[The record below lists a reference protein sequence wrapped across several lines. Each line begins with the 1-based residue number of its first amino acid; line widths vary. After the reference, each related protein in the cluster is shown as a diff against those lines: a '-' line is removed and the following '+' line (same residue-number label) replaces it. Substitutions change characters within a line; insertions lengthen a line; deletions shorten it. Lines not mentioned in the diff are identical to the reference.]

1 MNAFYIGAGSAH
13 ESLYTGTPMLVLPF
27 AVSGGVA
34 SSLKLTT
41 LDVNDILNKMDSL
54 LKEENLKNNSEKL
67 KVLAKINSKRKYR
80 AANLIEYNLH
90 SSSFV
95 EYVDDDFLKEW
106 VSAETRMGFIRAYNL
121 DIHAIL
127 IGIALIIIGIIV
139 VKLIKFIGFIIS
151 PSSDDQKSK
160 KD

>member
-1 MNAFYIGAGSAH
+1 
-13 ESLYTGTPMLVLPF
+13 
-27 AVSGGVA
+27 
-34 SSLKLTT
+34 
-41 LDVNDILNKMDSL
+41 
-54 LKEENLKNNSEKL
+54 
-67 KVLAKINSKRKYR
+67 KINSKRKYR
-80 AANLIEYNLH
+80 AADLIEYILH

-106 VSAETRMGFIRAYNL
+106 VPAETRMGFIKAYNL
-121 DIHAIL
+121 DIYAIL
-127 IGIALIIIGIIV
+127 IGIALSIIGIIV

>member
-1 MNAFYIGAGSAH
+1 
-13 ESLYTGTPMLVLPF
+13 MLVLPF
-27 AVSGGVA
+27 AGDQMGNAQKLVSAGVA

-54 LKEENLKNNSEKL
+54 LKEENVKNNSERL

-80 AANLIEYNLH
+80 AADLIEYILH

-106 VSAETRMGFIRAYNL
+106 VPAETRMGFIRAYNL
-121 DIHAIL
+121 DIYAIL
-127 IGIALIIIGIIV
+127 IGIALSIIGIIV

-160 KD
+160 ID